1 MSPTTSPVALPAPP
15 LGADAAPRP
24 AAAGAPA
31 RSPLAITAAA
41 ALLAVAAVK
50 VYLARA
56 LDMPPMFAMGAV
68 AGLLALAIVRGA
80 RWARAAG
87 AAYAALLL
95 AVSLQFIVPDLA
107 HPGTPTF
114 APSLLL
120 GTACA
125 LAVATGGAAAA
136 EARRRAAPAGAAAAP
151 VAPAW
156 LAPLAAAAVAAC
168 VGAIA
173 VSSVARAGS
182 AATGLSGRALAA
194 LPAVTAERY
203 AFAERELRV
212 RAGQPVVLRVDNR
225 DAVLHSFDVDAF
237 DVHVPLPG
245 RASTVVV
252 FTAGAAGRY
261 TVYCAPH
268 YDRASGR
275 GMRTT
280 LVVEP

>member
-1 MSPTTSPVALPAPP
+1 MPPTTSPIPLPATP
-15 LGADAAPRP
+15 LRADAAPRP
-24 AAAGAPA
+24 AGAGAPA
-31 RSPLAITAAA
+31 RSPLALTAAA

-50 VYLARA
+50 VYLART

-68 AGLLALAIVRGA
+68 AALLALAIVRGA

-120 GTACA
+120 GVACA
-125 LAVATGGAAAA
+125 LAAAVGGAAAA
-136 EARRRAAPAGAAAAP
+136 EARRRADGAAAP
-151 VAPAW
+151 GAPAW